1 MGSGRGGSLV
11 SCTGGEND
19 IGPADGS
26 DVPRDASTVA
36 WVCVWVIRYQGPGDY
51 GFTLKI
57 WLLKSR
63 LLKLEVGYV

>member
-1 MGSGRGGSLV
+1 MGAAALWLAA
-11 SCTGGEND
+11 GGEND

-36 WVCVWVIRYQGPGDY
+36 WVCVGDSLS
-51 GFTLKI
+51 GTRGLWFTLKI

-63 LLKLEVGYV
+63 LVKLEVGYV